1 MDPFD
6 DIEEKIRRKEKELE
20 AREIKAR
27 LKELENELEQIP
39 VTPTYKHNEQEAP
52 ATKEKSRGFLQQ
64 MNDVG
69 KFVLIVFS
77 VVVAI
82 RVAAWVGFAI
92 MMAGV
97 VWVSYKIF
105 LEKKA

>member
-6 DIEEKIRRKEKELE
+6 EIEEKIRRKEKELE

-27 LKELENELEQIP
+27 LKELENELEQVP
-39 VTPTYKHNEQEAP
+39 VTPTYRHDQAASAP
-52 ATKEKSRGFLQQ
+52 PAKSRGFLQQ
-64 MNDVG
+64 ISDIG
-69 KFVLIVFS
+69 KFALIVFS
-77 VVVAI
+77 VIVAI
-82 RVAAWVGFAI
+82 RVAAWVGFAV

-105 LEKKA
+105 LEHKS